1 MGSHW
6 LGRGG
11 HSVLSPNPASHTSQ
25 KREGPGQVG
34 SFLFFKK
41 ILEAQMVKNLRV
53 MWETWVPSLGRG
65 GPLEEGMAT
74 CSSICARK
82 IPWIEESGELQF

>member
-1 MGSHW
+1 
-6 LGRGG
+6 
-11 HSVLSPNPASHTSQ
+11 
-25 KREGPGQVG
+25 
-34 SFLFFKK
+34 
-41 ILEAQMVKNLRV
+41 MVKNLHV
-53 MWETWVPSLGRG
+53 MWETWVPPLGRG